1 MLKTLLFLL
10 MAAGVLGFSAVAWIS
25 LHPPPPPVVQV
36 QKVAV
41 LAAAGTLRAGTLLKP
56 DDLEIREVVE
66 GEVPTGAR
74 RDTPQARSELF
85 GAMVRQTLLAHQFIL
100 PADVMR
106 PGDHGFLAAVLSPGK
121 RATSVG
127 VDAVSGTAGLIW
139 PGDHVD
145 LILTQQIEDPSVP
158 IGRRYSGETV
168 LKDVRVIAI
177 DQQLVQGGGAGGA
190 DSANQ
195 SRTVTLEV
203 SPEDAEKVAVAT
215 RLGKLSL
222 AVRPVDSPAAVGK
235 ADNDVTY
242 SQDVS
247 KAIDNLSQKNQAPV
261 AVETSRPSIHIL
273 SPATDKE
280 YKF

>member
-1 MLKTLLFLL
+1 MLFLL

-25 LHPPPPPVVQV
+25 LHPPAAPVVVV
-36 QKVAV
+36 QKVQV
-41 LAAAGTLRAGTLLKP
+41 LAAASTLRAGTLLKP
-56 DDLEIREVVE
+56 DDLEIREVNE

-85 GAMVRQTLLAHQFIL
+85 GAMVRQTLLPHQIVL

-106 PGDHGFLAAVLSPGK
+106 PGDHGFLAAVLTPGK

-145 LILTQQIEDPSVP
+145 LILTQEINNGDNSL
-158 IGRRYSGETV
+158 GCRYAGETV

-177 DQQLVQGGGAGGA
+177 DQQLVQGGGGAGGA
-190 DSANQ
+190 DTSQQ

-203 SPEDAEKVAVAT
+203 SPEDVEKVAVAT
-215 RLGKLSL
+215 RLGRLGL
-222 AVRPVDSPAAVGK
+222 AVRPVDAGTPVDLKDHAV
-235 ADNDVTY
+235 TC
-242 SQDVS
+242 SRDVS
-247 KAIDNLSQKNQAPV
+247 SAISNMHH
-261 AVETSRPSIHIL
+261 PSEVTATPSMHVYEG
-273 SPATDKE
+273 PTDKE
-280 YKF
+280 YHF